1 MVWHVK
7 AAIVPIACLPFAAA
21 CTTVASGPGPASY
34 YVPTPI
40 VAVAADDV
48 GVVASATPQ
57 SQGASL
63 TVGYKGAKFAVLPV
77 ESQHGKVLAMRT
89 ASGQETY
96 SIFTQLGVDAKGGLG
111 SGVAVEQ
118 VLAIGPAADAW
129 ATNARPFPR
138 PATSS
143 VPLAGGQ

>member
-7 AAIVPIACLPFAAA
+7 AVMVPIGCLPFAAA
-21 CTTVASGPGPASY
+21 CTTAPVPYVA
-34 YVPTPI
+34 TPI

-77 ESQHGKVLAMRT
+77 EGAEGLLALKT
-89 ASGQETY
+89 ANGRDTY
-96 SIFTQLGVDAKGGLG
+96 SVFTQLGADARAGVG
-111 SGVAVEQ
+111 SGVAVQQ
-118 VLAIGPAADAW
+118 VLAVGPAAEAW
-129 ATNARPFPR
+129 VKNAKPVPR
-138 PATSS
+138 LTTPI
-143 VPLAGGQ
+143 VPVQ